1 MSPLAEPL
9 QFDDP
14 STSYLSSTSGSTI
27 VKRLAWYDLAPETRK
42 GYKAARESYE
52 SFCMLMRLASW
63 PATNQTLEE
72 WSAHRIFGSNLP
84 KQGQIKPDTVV
95 SYLSG
100 LRSHHV
106 DHHLPLDVFDNP
118 RLARIIKGGRRL
130 FPSVKSKRLPITK
143 DILKKITAQPIM
155 SVDDYNIDTAFKIA
169 WAGFLRLGEIIYTSA
184 ELKKANFVN
193 THATRSDV
201 SFAEGNQ
208 YAVLRLKRSKTEIE
222 HSGVQIILTAT
233 GENTCPVAALRQLF
247 LIDSQPSNAPLFR
260 LNSGSFSRQGVV
272 AALKKKLIQTGIKET
287 EFSGHS
293 FRKEAAQYAADQG
306 MLDENIQRL
315 GRWTSNVFRLY
326 FKTSPATL
334 FNLNLSF
341 QKSIPLAVLRVKV
354 ESTSGKSAIDPL
366 RPHGDSLHLF
376 QSTTHTSLGT
386 SPSFGQTG
394 QQSQA

>member
-1 MSPLAEPL
+1 
-9 QFDDP
+9 
-14 STSYLSSTSGSTI
+14 
-27 VKRLAWYDLAPETRK
+27 
-42 GYKAARESYE
+42 
-52 SFCMLMRLASW
+52 MLMRLAPW

-72 WSAHRIFGSNLP
+72 WSAHRIFGSNLL
-84 KQGQIKPDTVV
+84 KQGQIKPDTLV

-100 LRSHHV
+100 LGSHHV
-106 DHHLPLDVFDNP
+106 DHHLSLDVFDDP
-118 RLARIIKGGRRL
+118 RLAWIIKGGRRL

-143 DILKKITAQPIM
+143 DILEKITAQPIM
-155 SVDDYNIDTAFKIA
+155 SVDDCNIDTAFKIA
-169 WAGFLRLGEIIYTSA
+169 WAGFLRLGEITYTSA
-184 ELKKANFVN
+184 ELKKANFVD

-208 YAVLRLKRSKTEIE
+208 HAVLRLKRSKTDIE
-222 HSGVQIILTAT
+222 HSGVQIILAAT

-247 LIDSQPSNAPLFR
+247 LIDPQPSNAPLFR

-272 AALKKKLIQTGIKET
+272 AALKKKLIQAGIKET

-293 FRKEAAQYAADQG
+293 FRKGAAQYAADQG

-315 GRWTSNVFRLY
+315 GRWTSNAFRLY

-334 FNLNLSF
+334 FNLNLSL
-341 QKSIPLAVLRVKV
+341 QKGIPLAVPRANV
-354 ESTSGKSAIDPL
+354 EPTSGKSAINPL
-366 RPHGDSLHLF
+366 RPHGDGLHLF